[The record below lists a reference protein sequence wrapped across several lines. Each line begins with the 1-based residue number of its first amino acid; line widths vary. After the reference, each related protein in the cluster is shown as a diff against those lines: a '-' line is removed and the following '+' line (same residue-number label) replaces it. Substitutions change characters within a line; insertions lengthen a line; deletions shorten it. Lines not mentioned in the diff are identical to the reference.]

1 MTEIISLLSG
11 IITLIE
17 APIKLYDSAQKDIEL
32 CETLGV
38 VRRRLP
44 IILDTL
50 ATCRENLEQRE
61 ESIPKDVCKG
71 LEATLYACNTKAK
84 NLEKIFERIVPSE
97 IDTTEQRYL
106 KIFRRLGNGSKTE
119 ELMIGLAE
127 DVQLLVNHDAVKSA
141 NREQN
146 ARLEDTINEMRL
158 VISGN
163 DQENSKMSFS
173 NGGGAQTNHVQRG
186 SGNQYV
192 GGNQYV
198 SGGGQQYIAETQ
210 TLGKN

>member
-1 MTEIISLLSG
+1 MTEVISLLSG

-32 CETLGV
+32 RETLGA

-44 IILDTL
+44 IIHDIL
-50 ATCRENLEQRE
+50 ATCKENLERRE
-61 ESIPKDVCKG
+61 ESISKDVCKG
-71 LEATLYACNTKAK
+71 LEATLYACDTKAK
-84 NLEKIFERIVPSE
+84 NLEEIFEKIVPSE
-97 IDTTEQRYL
+97 TDTREQLSL
-106 KIFRRLGNGSKTE
+106 KIFRRLGNGNKTE
-119 ELMIGLAE
+119 KLMIGLAE

-146 ARLEDTINEMRL
+146 ASLEDTINEMKL
-158 VISGN
+158 VLSEN
-163 DQENSKMSFS
+163 DQKSSKMSFIS
-173 NGGGAQTNHVQRG
+173 GGGAQTNNVQRG
-186 SGNQYV
+186 S
-192 GGNQYV
+192 GNQYV